1 MNVPTF
7 WCYLKGKERRYF
19 DKINKF
25 SFLNYTLK
33 TLLNKGYEHFFA
45 KKISFKLLF
54 IVVFLVKNNTSRY
67 LYLVYKKG

>member
-45 KKISFKLLF
+45 KKNKF
-54 IVVFLVKNNTSRY
+54 
-67 LYLVYKKG
+67 